1 MDGKVRG
8 AQEGA
13 ARQIEVGGV
22 MLHRPPF
29 HCECSPSGSRH
40 RRAPHLAGYRRKDL
54 NIRGLLS
61 MFRQNPLIAPAFSD
75 VFFFFFTVC
84 FRVASAFSRLWDA
97 SFLFAAFSLS
107 LDYSRAIS
115 EKSASVSVLAATCH
129 AHPNAGGKTATAAAR
144 MLTWVKKM
152 KHKRGKSIAPNGSSR
167 TTPGRFC
174 PSRAATEGLLRN

>member
-1 MDGKVRG
+1 MQSKRLQTPPGG
-8 AQEGA
+8 APRRISEK
-13 ARQIEVGGV
+13 R
-22 MLHRPPF
+22 LKHSRPPF
-29 HCECSPSGSRH
+29 HVQAKP
-40 RRAPHLAGYRRKDL
+40 AYRPR
-54 NIRGLLS
+54 I
-61 MFRQNPLIAPAFSD
+61 FRC
-75 VFFFFFTVC
+75 FFFFPPSVF
-84 FRVASAFSRLWDA
+84 ASPPLSPVYGTL

-129 AHPNAGGKTATAAAR
+129 AHLNAGGKTATAAAR